1 HAGEGAGTER
11 GGKARVRGLYGMP
24 PAACA
29 RPSRGRTVLQ
39 PHRTATAYRPV
50 PRTRG
55 ELVGERVAQR
65 PRAPR
70 PPRVRGPAWHGL
82 RSSRTRS
89 LPASGGGL
97 GWGPAVAAG
106 PVRRARRGPHNAKT
120 RLAAGFCGPGSRR
133 RSPVATL
140 SRGRQVT

>member
-1 HAGEGAGTER
+1 DRAPAPPHSHGVPPRPPHAGRIGRAV
-11 GGKARVRGLYGMP
+11 ART
-24 PAACA
+24 
-29 RPSRGRTVLQ
+29 RT
-39 PHRTATAYRPV
+39 PTTPV

-65 PRAPR
+65 NGAPR
-70 PPRVRGPAWHGL
+70 PPRVGGSAWHGV
-82 RSSRTRS
+82 RSIRTRS
-89 LPASGGGL
+89 LPACGGGL

-106 PVRRARRGPHNAKT
+106 PVRRARRGPHNAKP